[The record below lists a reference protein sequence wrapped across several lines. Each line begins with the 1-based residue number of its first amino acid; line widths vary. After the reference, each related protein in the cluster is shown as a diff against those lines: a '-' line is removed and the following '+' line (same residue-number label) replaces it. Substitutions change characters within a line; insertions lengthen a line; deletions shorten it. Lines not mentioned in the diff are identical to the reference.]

1 MQTRPSEFP
10 YVYPIK
16 TAQNKCK
23 ERYIGFRVISKI
35 PSLFFPNKDVY
46 TLCYAYFRW
55 FDDIVDSLRLHP
67 EESRFIINR
76 QKRFLSE
83 LYSEE
88 PPEEI
93 STEELFLAHLVRF
106 DRTQGKNLRQDLENL
121 VGSMEF
127 DADRRGK
134 VISSQELEQYIDD
147 NVIPYVN
154 IASSIL
160 NVKDFPKQ
168 DLIEIARAGFVVNYL
183 YDLREDLTLGYINIS
198 SEEIEQY
205 EIYLE
210 NPDSREVQSWIRDK
224 MNSLRDTLF
233 NNPFT
238 DLPLMAK
245 VIAKSMTWKRRKKF
259 RKIESNNYHPII

>member
-1 MQTRPSEFP
+1 MQTKYGEFP
-10 YVYPIK
+10 YDYPIK
-16 TAQNKCK
+16 TAQDKCK

-35 PSLFFPNKDVY
+35 PSLFFPNKDIW

-76 QKRFLSE
+76 QKIFLSE

-88 PPEEI
+88 PPEEL

-106 DRTQGKNLRQDLENL
+106 DRTQEKNLRQDLETL
-121 VGSMEF
+121 IGSMEF
-127 DADRRGK
+127 DAKRRGK
-134 VISSQELEQYIDD
+134 VISSQELEQYIND

-154 IASSIL
+154 ITSSIL
-160 NVKDFPKQ
+160 NVKFYPKQ

-183 YDLREDLTLGYINIS
+183 YDLREDLSLGYINIPL
-198 SEEIEQY
+198 EEIEQY

-224 MNSLRDTLF
+224 MEDLRATIF
-233 NNPFT
+233 SNPFNQ
-238 DLPLMAK
+238 LPMMARL
-245 VIAKSMTWKRRKKF
+245 ISEAMITKRRRKF
-259 RKIESNNYHPII
+259 RKIETNDYHPI